1 MTKDQFPI
9 PRRPGAPV
17 SSPAIQWSP
26 YKGKELMP
34 LDEPLLFELDS
45 DRHRYQVATFWQNS
59 AGQTLGR
66 IGDRFVFDC
75 KPIRYIPLNELLQFV
90 KEVPNAT

>member
-1 MTKDQFPI
+1 MTKCHISGSD
-9 PRRPGAPV
+9 APV

-26 YKGKELMP
+26 YKGKELVP

-45 DRHRYQVATFWQNS
+45 NRHRYQVGTFWQNG

-66 IGDRFVFDC
+66 IGDRFEFDC

-90 KEVPNAT
+90 KEAPDET